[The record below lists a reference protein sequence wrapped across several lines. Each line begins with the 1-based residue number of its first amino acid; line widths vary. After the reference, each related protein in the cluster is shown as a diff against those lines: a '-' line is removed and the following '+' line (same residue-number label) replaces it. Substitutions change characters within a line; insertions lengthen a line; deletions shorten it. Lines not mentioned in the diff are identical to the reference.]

1 MLAGFASKKFVHVAA
16 GGWSECSAFADCLR
30 LTQLEV
36 YILIEIYTGYPGT
49 GKSLHVAQRV
59 RSVARRGYPVIS
71 NVKYQLKKGRSIY
84 VPNNRLSPEALEK
97 FALVYW
103 EGKGQVK
110 EGSILLVIDEAQLM
124 LNSRDW
130 QDSARMSWLGFFSQ
144 HRKLGYS
151 IVLVAQ
157 TRDMLDKQIRSL
169 AEEYVAHVRIDRM
182 RILGPIIRIL
192 SFGHPVVLCSHRYA
206 GVRQDSRDSRLRS
219 EYVIGRRSLYRVY
232 DSYQRW

>member
-1 MLAGFASKKFVHVAA
+1 MIG
-16 GGWSECSAFADCLR
+16 
-30 LTQLEV
+30 
-36 YILIEIYTGYPGT
+36 LIEIYTGYPGT

-71 NVKYQLKKGRSIY
+71 NVKYNLQRGKSIY

-97 FALVYW
+97 FALAYW
-103 EGKGQVK
+103 QGKGQVK

-157 TRDMLDKQIRSL
+157 TKDMLDKQIRSL

-182 RILGPIIRIL
+182 RILGPFIRIL
-192 SFGHPVVLCSHRYA
+192 AFNHPVVLCSHRYA
-206 GVRQDSRDSRLRS
+206 GVRQDSRDARLGS

>member
-1 MLAGFASKKFVHVAA
+1 MG
-16 GGWSECSAFADCLR
+16 
-30 LTQLEV
+30 
-36 YILIEIYTGYPGT
+36 LIEIYTGYPGT

-71 NVKYQLKKGRSIY
+71 NVKYNLQIGRSIY
-84 VPNNRLSPEALEK
+84 VSNQRLTPEALEK
-97 FALVYW
+97 FALAYW
-103 EGKGQVK
+103 EGRGPVK
-110 EGSILLVIDEAQLM
+110 EGSILLVIDEAQLL
-124 LNSRDW
+124 LNSRGW
-130 QDSARMSWLGFFSQ
+130 QDSMRMQWLGFFSQ

-151 IVLVAQ
+151 VILVAQ

-182 RILGPIIRIL
+182 RILGPLFRVL
-192 SFGHPVVLCSHRYA
+192 AFGHPLVLCSHRYA
-206 GVRQDSRDSRLRS
+206 GVRQDSRDARLGA

>member
-1 MLAGFASKKFVHVAA
+1 MG
-16 GGWSECSAFADCLR
+16 
-30 LTQLEV
+30 
-36 YILIEIYTGYPGT
+36 LIEIYTGYPGT

-71 NVKYQLKKGRSIY
+71 NVKYNLKEGRSIY
-84 VPNNRLSPEALEK
+84 VPNPRLTPEALEK
-97 FALVYW
+97 FAVAYW
-103 EGKGQVK
+103 QGKVQVK

-130 QDSARMSWLGFFSQ
+130 QDSKRMQWLGFFSQ

-182 RILGPIIRIL
+182 RVLGPIIRVL
-192 SFGHPVVLCSHRYA
+192 TCGHPLVLCSHRYA
-206 GVRQDSRDSRLRS
+206 GVRQDSRDARLGS
-219 EYVIGRRSLYRVY
+219 EYVLGRRSLYRVY

>member
-1 MLAGFASKKFVHVAA
+1 M
-16 GGWSECSAFADCLR
+16 
-30 LTQLEV
+30 
-36 YILIEIYTGYPGT
+36 IEIYTGYPGT

-59 RSVARRGYPVIS
+59 RAVARRGYPVIS
-71 NVKYQLKKGRSIY
+71 NVRYALDKGRSIY
-84 VPNNRLSPEALEK
+84 VPNSRLSPRWLED
-97 FALVYW
+97 FGQDYW
-103 EGKGQVK
+103 QGKGQVK
-110 EGSILLVIDEAQLM
+110 EGSILLVIDEAQLI
-124 LNSRDW
+124 LNARDW

-157 TRDMLDKQIRSL
+157 TRDMLDKQVRSL

-182 RILGPIIRIL
+182 RILGPIISAL
-192 SFGHPVVLCSHRYA
+192 FLTHPVVLCVHRYA
-206 GVRQDSRDSRLRS
+206 GVRQDSRDARLRS

>member
-1 MLAGFASKKFVHVAA
+1 MVIG
-16 GGWSECSAFADCLR
+16 
-30 LTQLEV
+30 
-36 YILIEIYTGYPGT
+36 LIEIYTGYPGT

-71 NVKYQLKKGRSIY
+71 NVKYTLQKGRSIY
-84 VPNNRLSPEALEK
+84 VPNQRLTPQALEQ
-97 FALVYW
+97 FALAYW

-110 EGSILLVIDEAQLM
+110 EGSILLVIDEAQLL
-124 LNSRDW
+124 LNARDW
-130 QDSARMSWLGFFSQ
+130 QDSMRMQWLGFFSQ

-169 AEEYVAHVRIDRM
+169 AEEYVAHVRLDRM
-182 RILGPIIRIL
+182 RVLGSFIRLLTIN
-192 SFGHPVVLCSHRYA
+192 HPLVLCSHRYA
-206 GVRQDSRDSRLRS
+206 GVRQDSRDARLGS
-219 EYVIGRRSLYRVY
+219 EYVLGRRSLYRVY

>member
-1 MLAGFASKKFVHVAA
+1 MKVVI
-16 GGWSECSAFADCLR
+16 E
-30 LTQLEV
+30 
-36 YILIEIYTGYPGT
+36 LIEIYTGYPGT

-71 NVKYQLKKGRSIY
+71 NVRYTLKKGRSIY
-84 VPNNRLSPEALEK
+84 VPNSRLTPEALEK
-97 FALVYW
+97 FALAYW
-103 EGKGQVK
+103 QGKGQVK

-130 QDSARMSWLGFFSQ
+130 QDSMRMQWLCFFSQ

-157 TRDMLDKQIRSL
+157 TKDMLDKQIRSL
-169 AEEYVAHVRIDRM
+169 AEQYVAHVRIDRM

-192 SFGHPVVLCSHRYA
+192 AFDHPVVLCSHRYA
-206 GVRQDSRDSRLRS
+206 GVRQDSRDARLGS

>member
-1 MLAGFASKKFVHVAA
+1 M
-16 GGWSECSAFADCLR
+16 
-30 LTQLEV
+30 EV
-36 YILIEIYTGYPGT
+36 IEIYTGYPGT

-71 NVKYQLKKGRSIY
+71 NVMYQLKRGRSIY
-84 VPNNRLSPEALEK
+84 VPNARLTPEALEK
-97 FALVYW
+97 FALAYW
-103 EGKGQVK
+103 EGKGPVK

-151 IVLVAQ
+151 IILVAQ

-182 RILGPIIRIL
+182 RILGPLFRVL
-192 SFGHPVVLCSHRYA
+192 TFGHPLVLCSHRYA
-206 GVRQDSRDSRLRS
+206 GVRQDSRDARLGS
-219 EYVIGRRSLYRVY
+219 EYVLGRKSLYRVY